1 MNPTLVAFIPGACLG
16 LAVALLLL
24 RIAPHAPHAADVLD
38 RLDIRHIPA
47 RPNLASVHG
56 TRRQR
61 VGSWIAAHVPDL
73 PGFIAPTAALD
84 LLDIEPAD
92 FYARKAVLATVG
104 LLAPATLA
112 GLTTLLT
119 GTAVVLPLL
128 AAPLVALACWFQ
140 PDVQVKTM
148 VTARRREFTRFVTT
162 YLELVAV
169 ALLGNTTADAALTS
183 AAAVS
188 DSWVFQRIR
197 REYRLADATRVSKWQ
212 ALERLSDT
220 TGVPALGEM
229 ARVMR
234 LAEAHI
240 SIRDQ
245 LRAACDKLR
254 AQVVTDDA
262 LEAERT
268 SARMQAPI
276 VLTILP
282 VLALILIPTVLQLT
296 TP

>member
-16 LAVALLLL
+16 LTVALLLL
-24 RIAPHAPHAADVLD
+24 RIAPHAPRAADVLD

-47 RPNLASVHG
+47 TPSRVSAHG
-56 TRRQR
+56 TRSQL
-61 VGSWIAAHVPDL
+61 VGSWIAAHVPNL
-73 PGFIAPTAALD
+73 PGCTAPTAALD

-92 FYARKAVLATVG
+92 FYARKAILATAG

-119 GTAVVLPLL
+119 ETPVVLPLL
-128 AAPLVALACWFQ
+128 VAPLVALAFWFQ

-188 DSWVFQRIR
+188 NSWVFQRIR
-197 REYRLADATRVSKWQ
+197 REYRLADATRSSKWQ

>member
-1 MNPTLVAFIPGACLG
+1 MNPTLIAFVPGACLG

-24 RIAPHAPHAADVLD
+24 RTVPRAPRAADVLD

-47 RPNLASVHG
+47 P
-56 TRRQR
+56 RRLVALQGSRRER
-61 VGSWIAAHVPDL
+61 VGAWIAAHVPDL
-73 PGFIAPTAALD
+73 PGFTAPVAGLD
-84 LLDIEPAD
+84 LLEITPAD
-92 FYARKAVLATVG
+92 FYARKAILAVVG
-104 LLAPATLA
+104 LLAPSTIAGLATLV
-112 GLTTLLT
+112 T

-128 AAPLVALACWFQ
+128 IAPFVAVVCWLQ
-140 PDVQVKTM
+140 PDVQVRTM

-188 DSWVFQRIR
+188 DSWAFQRIR
-197 REYRLADATRVSKWQ
+197 DEYRLADATRVSKWQ
-212 ALERLSDT
+212 ALERLSDA

-268 SARMQAPI
+268 SA
-276 VLTILP
+276 
-282 VLALILIPTVLQLT
+282 LILIPTALQLT
-296 TP
+296 TQ

>member
-16 LAVALLLL
+16 LAFALLLL
-24 RIAPHAPHAADVLD
+24 RIAPHAPRAADVLD

-47 RPNLASVHG
+47 TPSLVSVHG

-61 VGSWIAAHVPDL
+61 VGSWIAAHVPNL
-73 PGFIAPTAALD
+73 PGFTAPTAALD

-112 GLTTLLT
+112 GLTTLLA
-119 GTAVVLPLL
+119 GTVVVLPLL

-140 PDVQVKTM
+140 PDVQVRTM

-220 TGVPALGEM
+220 TGVSAIGEM

>member
-1 MNPTLVAFIPGACLG
+1 MNPTLIAFVPGACLG

-24 RIAPHAPHAADVLD
+24 RTVPPEPRAADVLD

-47 RPNLASVHG
+47 PRRLVALEAS
-56 TRRQR
+56 RRER
-61 VGSWIAAHVPDL
+61 VGAWIAAHVPDL
-73 PGFIAPTAALD
+73 PGFTAPMAGLD
-84 LLDIEPAD
+84 LLEITPAD
-92 FYARKAVLATVG
+92 FYARKAILAVVG
-104 LLAPATLA
+104 LLAPATIA
-112 GLTTLLT
+112 GLITLVT

-128 AAPLVALACWFQ
+128 IAPFVAVVCWLQ
-140 PDVQVKTM
+140 PDVQVRTM

-188 DSWVFQRIR
+188 DSWAFQRIR
-197 REYRLADATRVSKWQ
+197 DEYRLADATRVSKWQ

-282 VLALILIPTVLQLT
+282 VLALILIPTALQLT

>member
-1 MNPTLVAFIPGACLG
+1 MNPTLVTFIPGACLG

-24 RIAPHAPHAADVLD
+24 RAAPHAPRAADVLD

-47 RPNLASVHG
+47 TATLVSAHG

-61 VGSWIAAHVPDL
+61 IGSWIAAAMPNL
-73 PGFIAPTAALD
+73 PGFTAPTAALD

-92 FYARKAVLATVG
+92 FYARKAILATAG

-128 AAPLVALACWFQ
+128 AAPLVAVACWFQ
-140 PDVQVKTM
+140 PDVQVKKM

-212 ALERLSDT
+212 ALERLSDS
-220 TGVPALGEM
+220 TGVSALGEM